1 VIDRHALGERLFELL
16 RGLVAIPSPF
26 PPGDT
31 AAIAGFASDFLERV
45 GYRVDRLARK
55 PGIVNVV
62 ARLGAGPPSVVFNAH
77 ADTVGVGERAAWA
90 TDPLAATLR
99 DGRVYGLGACNCKSS
114 MAVHLWLAEE
124 TGRRGPPK
132 AGEIVFTFVGDEEN
146 LGPEGLAYLRE
157 AGAVRPTTLIVAAQT
172 RNRLVTEERGVM
184 WVRVSARG
192 KAAHAGAP
200 DTGDSAILRMHRV
213 IAAIERDLAPRLR
226 GRRSAN
232 GQQSTL
238 SIGRIRG
245 GENTNVVPDH
255 CAIEIDRRILPDEDF
270 DAALDELRRTV
281 DAVGEPPGT
290 LSIELLTGTPGF
302 SAPEDGAGVRAFRE
316 SIAAVTGRPPE
327 RLNVVGASDGRYFAR
342 DPVEIIV
349 FGPGDGANSHQP
361 DESVPLDELV
371 DAALIQ
377 AGVVARLLGIRM
389 EST

>member
-1 VIDRHALGERLFELL
+1 VTDRRALGERLLGIL
-16 RGLVAIPSPF
+16 RDLVAIPSPF

-31 AAIAGFASDFLERV
+31 TAIAAFAADFLERL
-45 GYRVDRLARK
+45 GYRVGRHSRQ

-77 ADTVGVGERAAWA
+77 ADTVGVGERAAWT
-90 TDPLAATLR
+90 TDPFAATLL

-114 MAVHLWLAEE
+114 MAVHLWLAAEIA
-124 TGRRGPPK
+124 RRGGPR

-146 LGPEGLAYLRE
+146 LGPDGLAYLRE
-157 AGAVRPTTLIVAAQT
+157 AGEVRPTTLVVAAQT

-184 WVRVSARG
+184 WVRVTAHG

-213 IAAIERDLAPRLR
+213 IVALERDLVPRLR
-226 GRRSAN
+226 DRRSSG
-232 GQQSTL
+232 GQRSTL

-245 GENTNVVPDH
+245 GENTNVVPDR
-255 CAIEIDRRILPDEDF
+255 CAIEIDRRILPAEDF
-270 DAALDELRRTV
+270 DGALRELRGIV
-281 DAVGEPPGT
+281 EASGEPPGT
-290 LSIELLTGTPGF
+290 LAVELLTGTPGF

-316 SIAAVTGRPPE
+316 AVGKVTGRPPE

-349 FGPGDGANSHQP
+349 FGPGDGADSHKP
-361 DESVPLDELV
+361 DEFVALDELV
-371 DAALIQ
+371 DAAQIQ
-377 AGVVARLLGIRM
+377 AGVALRLLGI
-389 EST
+389 SP

>member
-1 VIDRHALGERLFELL
+1 MTDRRALGGRLFELL
-16 RGLVAIPSPF
+16 RDLVAIPSPF

-31 AAIAGFASDFLERV
+31 AAIAGFAADALKRL
-45 GYRVDRLARK
+45 GYRVDLLSRA
-55 PGIVNVV
+55 PAIVNVV
-62 ARLGAGPPSVVFNAH
+62 ARLGAGRPSVAFNAH
-77 ADTVGVGERAAWA
+77 ADTVGIGERAAWA

-124 TGRRGPPK
+124 IAWRGGPQTG
-132 AGEIVFTFVGDEEN
+132 EVVFTFVGDEEN
-146 LGPEGLAYLRE
+146 LGPEGLAYLRQ

-213 IAAIERDLAPRLR
+213 IAAIERELGPRLR

-238 SIGRIRG
+238 SIGRIHG

-270 DAALDELRRTV
+270 DAALDELRRIV
-281 DAVGEPPGT
+281 DAAGEPPGT
-290 LSIELLTGTPGF
+290 LSVELLTGTPGF
-302 SAPEDGAGVRAFRE
+302 SAPQDGAGLRAFRE
-316 SIAAVTGRPPE
+316 SVAAVTGRPPE
-327 RLNVVGASDGRYFAR
+327 PLNVVGASDGRYFAR
-342 DPVEIIV
+342 DAVEIVV
-349 FGPGDGANSHQP
+349 FGPGDGADSHKP
-361 DESVPLDELV
+361 DESVALDELV

>member
-1 VIDRHALGERLFELL
+1 MTGRRALAERLFRIL
-16 RGLVAIPSPF
+16 RDLVAIPSPF

-31 AAIAGFASDFLERV
+31 VAIAAFAADFLERL
-45 GYRVDRLARK
+45 GYRVDRHSRK

-77 ADTVGVGERAAWA
+77 ADTVGVGERAAWT
-90 TDPLAATLR
+90 TDPLVATLK
-99 DGRVYGLGACNCKSS
+99 DDRVYGLGACNCKSS

-124 TGRRGPPK
+124 IARRGGPK
-132 AGEIVFTFVGDEEN
+132 AGEIAFTFVGDEEN
-146 LGPEGLAYLRE
+146 LGPDGLAYLRE
-157 AGAVRPTTLIVAAQT
+157 TGAVKPTTLVVAAQT

-184 WVRVSARG
+184 WVRVIARG

-200 DTGDSAILRMHRV
+200 ETGDSAILRMHRL
-213 IAAIERDLAPRLR
+213 IAAIERELGPRLR

-245 GENTNVVPDH
+245 GENTNVVPDQ
-255 CAIEIDRRILPDEDF
+255 CAIEIDRRILPEEDF
-270 DAALDELRRTV
+270 DGALSELHRVV
-281 DAVGEPPGT
+281 DAAGEPSGT
-290 LSIELLTGTPGF
+290 LAVELLTGTPGF

-316 SIAAVTGRPPE
+316 SIAAVSKRAPD

-342 DPVEIIV
+342 DSVEIVV
-349 FGPGDGANSHQP
+349 FGPGDGADSHKP

-377 AGVVARLLGIRM
+377 AGVAARLLGIRM
-389 EST
+389 ETT

>member
-1 VIDRHALGERLFELL
+1 MIDRHALGERLFELL